1 MKIEPRAM
9 GARLSLMVA
18 ALALGIL
25 VMNTA
30 TGEERVVK
38 IASAQIFCL
47 DGDRS
52 GNLVRIENAVSRAK
66 SEGADLVAF
75 PESCLFGW
83 VNPDAHKRACP
94 IPGEDSDILC
104 GFAKR
109 HKIFIHIGLDEK
121 EGDKLYG
128 AAILIDDEGKI
139 LLKHRK
145 NNVLAE
151 LMTPPYTPGSGVSAV
166 ATKLGRI
173 GVMICADSFRASL
186 LGQMRELNPDYV
198 LIPYGWA
205 AKESQWP
212 DHGLELKKTVQKA
225 AKAIGRPVIG
235 TDLVGAISKGPW
247 AGQVYGGQSIGAD
260 GAGEVLFVSKDRDAD
275 LTLITLRTR

>member
-1 MKIEPRAM
+1 MKIETRNI
-9 GARLSLMVA
+9 GARVSLLVA
-18 ALALGIL
+18 ALGFGIFL
-25 VMNTA
+25 MNTA
-30 TGEERVVK
+30 TAEERVVK
-38 IASAQIFCL
+38 IAVAQIFCL

-52 GNLVRIENAVSRAK
+52 GNLVRIENAVKKAK
-66 SEGADLVAF
+66 AEGADLVAF

-83 VNPDAHKRACP
+83 VNPDAHQRACP
-94 IPGEDSDILC
+94 IPGEDSDILS
-104 GFAKR
+104 GFARR

-121 EGDKLYG
+121 EGENLYG

-151 LMTPPYTPGSGVSAV
+151 LMTPPYTPGSGVCSV

-173 GVMICADSFRASL
+173 GVMICADSFRTNL
-186 LGQMRELNPDYV
+186 LEQMRDLKPDYV

-247 AGQVYGGQSIGAD
+247 AGQVYGGQSVGVD
-260 GAGEVLFVSKDRDAD
+260 GTGDILFVLKDRDVD
-275 LTLITLRTR
+275 LGLVKIRIR